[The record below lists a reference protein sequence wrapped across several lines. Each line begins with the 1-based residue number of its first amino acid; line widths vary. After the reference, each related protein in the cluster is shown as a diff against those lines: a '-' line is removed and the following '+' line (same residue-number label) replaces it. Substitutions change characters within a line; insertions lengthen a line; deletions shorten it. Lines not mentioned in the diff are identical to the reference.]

1 MDEKFER
8 AIDKTWIKFSQ
19 ENPKQKG
26 IYWRVMFFGARVA
39 YTERQKE
46 IDELK
51 GKLEVA
57 KEALENALEQHEFD
71 YDIVGEIAD
80 YCNIEGDLEK
90 HIVGRCDESQDLN
103 LDSQKKIRKALDQ
116 LTVKE
121 SE

>member
-8 AIDKTWIKFSQ
+8 AMDKTWIKFSQ

-26 IYWRVMFFGARVA
+26 IYWRAMFFGARVA

-46 IDELK
+46 IDEKDREIEELK

-57 KEALENALEQHEFD
+57 TSELKECKIDFEMS
-71 YDIVGEIAD
+71 
-80 YCNIEGDLEK
+80 IEYKGVNVVAPDRIERTL
-90 HIVGRCDESQDLN
+90 
-103 LDSQKKIRKALDQ
+103 KKIQ
-116 LTVKE
+116 LAEKE